1 MMSEASVSERTKNE
15 IDENTNAMPI
25 GTHSPPPEKGP
36 EDAQNPVHLSSIR
49 LSAIV
54 FSLCLAV
61 FLCGLDQTVIA
72 TATPKISDSFHS
84 LGDVGW
90 WTSAY
95 LLTTATF
102 QLLYGKA
109 YSLVTVKHVYLF
121 AMLIF
126 VVGSIICAAAPN
138 SIALILGRAIAGVGA
153 SGLMSGAVLIIAQ
166 SAPLEKRSGLLG
178 IITGIFGIS
187 SIAGPFIGGALTER
201 STWRWCFGIN
211 APIGAVT
218 MAIVAVCVKK
228 IEHSDNNGKNRA
240 TLTQKIKQF
249 DLFGMVV
256 ILASL
261 VCLIL
266 ALQLGGS
273 QSSWNSGRVIA
284 LFVVAGVLLL
294 AFLAMEKWLS
304 KSRTIPSTIV
314 QSRSMWAAALF
325 AACTAAA
332 MFVAVT
338 YLPIYFQA
346 VRGSSALRSGVM
358 LTPLI
363 LGFVVMSVF
372 AGILTNMMGYSNPA
386 MIAGAVLSAVGAG
399 LLMTFALDTPSPKW
413 IGYQVLF
420 GFGIGFGLQQPMLVV
435 QTVLPSEDIP
445 IGVSL
450 ITLFQMVS
458 GSIFVS
464 VSQSIFQNTIVDIH
478 NVFPNISVDTLLK
491 TGATD
496 IPTLF
501 SDDQLLRVLPIYR
514 NAIINTFYVALAL
527 SCLSILGALGTEW
540 KSMKTKA
547 VSEEVEQ

>member
-1 MMSEASVSERTKNE
+1 MSEASLSERPKNE
-15 IDENTNAMPI
+15 IDEENTNAMPT

-36 EDAQNPVHLSSIR
+36 EDAQTPTHLSSIR

-72 TATPKISDSFHS
+72 TATPKISDSFHA

-109 YSLVTVKHVYLF
+109 YSLVTVKYVYLF

-126 VVGSIICAAAPN
+126 VLGSIICAVAPN

-166 SAPLEKRSGLLG
+166 SAPLEKRPGLLG

-228 IEHSDNNGKNRA
+228 IGHSDDTGKRA
-240 TLTQKIKQF
+240 TLTQKVQQF

-273 QSSWNSGRVIA
+273 ESTWNSGRVIA
-284 LFVVAGVLLL
+284 LFVIAGVLFL
-294 AFLAMEKWLS
+294 AFLAMERWLS

-346 VRGSSALRSGVM
+346 LRGSSALRSGVM

-372 AGILTNMMGYSNPA
+372 AGILTNMIGYSNPA
-386 MIAGAVLSAVGAG
+386 MIVGAVLSSVGAG
-399 LLMTFALDTPSPKW
+399 LLTTFALDTPSSKW

-435 QTVLPSEDIP
+435 QTVLPLEDIP

-450 ITLFQMVS
+450 ITLSQMVS

-464 VSQSIFQNTIVDIH
+464 VSQSIFQNTIAEIH
-478 NVFPNISVDTLLK
+478 NVYPNVSVDTLLK

-496 IPTLF
+496 IPGLF

-547 VSEEVEQ
+547 VDEGVEQ

>member
-1 MMSEASVSERTKNE
+1 
-15 IDENTNAMPI
+15 
-25 GTHSPPPEKGP
+25 
-36 EDAQNPVHLSSIR
+36 
-49 LSAIV
+49 
-54 FSLCLAV
+54 
-61 FLCGLDQTVIA
+61 
-72 TATPKISDSFHS
+72 
-84 LGDVGW
+84 
-90 WTSAY
+90 
-95 LLTTATF
+95 
-102 QLLYGKA
+102 
-109 YSLVTVKHVYLF
+109 
-121 AMLIF
+121 MLIF

-166 SAPLEKRSGLLG
+166 SAPLEKRPGLLG
-178 IITGIFGIS
+178 VVTGIFGIS

-228 IEHSDNNGKNRA
+228 IDHSDDTSKRPAGS

-249 DLFGMVV
+249 DLVGMVV
-256 ILASL
+256 VLASL

-273 QSSWNSGRVIA
+273 ESSWNSGRVIA
-284 LFVVAGVLLL
+284 LFVVAGVLFL

-314 QSRSMWAAALF
+314 HSRSMWAAALF

-346 VRGSSALRSGVM
+346 LRGSSALRSGVM

-372 AGILTNMMGYSNPA
+372 AGILTNMVGYSNPA
-386 MIAGAVLSAVGAG
+386 MIVGAVLSSVGSG
-399 LLMTFALDTPSPKW
+399 LLTTFALNTPSSKW

-435 QTVLPSEDIP
+435 QTVLPPEDIP

-450 ITLFQMVS
+450 ITLSQMVS

-464 VSQSIFQNTIVDIH
+464 VSQSIFQNTIVGIH
-478 NVFPNISVDTLLK
+478 NVYPNISVDTLLT
-491 TGATD
+491 TGATN
-496 IPTLF
+496 IPALF

-514 NAIINTFYVALAL
+514 NAIVNTFYVALAL

-547 VSEEVEQ
+547 VGAEVEH

>member
-1 MMSEASVSERTKNE
+1 
-15 IDENTNAMPI
+15 
-25 GTHSPPPEKGP
+25 
-36 EDAQNPVHLSSIR
+36 
-49 LSAIV
+49 
-54 FSLCLAV
+54 
-61 FLCGLDQTVIA
+61 
-72 TATPKISDSFHS
+72 
-84 LGDVGW
+84 
-90 WTSAY
+90 
-95 LLTTATF
+95 
-102 QLLYGKA
+102 
-109 YSLVTVKHVYLF
+109 
-121 AMLIF
+121 MLIF

-166 SAPLEKRSGLLG
+166 SAPLEKRPALLG
-178 IITGIFGIS
+178 VVTGIFGIS

-218 MAIVAVCVKK
+218 MVIVTVCVKK
-228 IEHSDNNGKNRA
+228 INHSGDTGKRA
-240 TLTQKIKQF
+240 TLNQKIQQF

-273 QSSWNSGRVIA
+273 ESRWNSGRVIA
-284 LFVVAGVLLL
+284 LFVIAGILFL
-294 AFLAMEKWLS
+294 AFLVMERWLS

-346 VRGSSALRSGVM
+346 LRGSSALRSGVM

-363 LGFVVMSVF
+363 LGFVVMSVL
-372 AGILTNMMGYSNPA
+372 AGILTNMIGYFNPA
-386 MIAGAVLSAVGAG
+386 MVMGAVLSSIGAG
-399 LLMTFALDTPSPKW
+399 LLTTFEIDTPSSKW

-420 GFGIGFGLQQPMLVV
+420 GFGIGFGLQQPMLVA
-435 QTVLPSEDIP
+435 QAVLPLADIP

-450 ITLFQMVS
+450 ITLSQMVS

-464 VSQSIFQNTIVDIH
+464 VSQSIFQNTIVEIH
-478 NVFPNISVDTLLK
+478 HVYPNVSVGTLLK

-496 IPTLF
+496 IPGLF

-514 NAIINTFYVALAL
+514 NAIINTFYGALAL

-547 VSEEVEQ
+547 VDQEVEQ

>member
-1 MMSEASVSERTKNE
+1 M
-15 IDENTNAMPI
+15 
-25 GTHSPPPEKGP
+25 
-36 EDAQNPVHLSSIR
+36 L
-49 LSAIV
+49 V
-54 FSLCLAV
+54 FVL
-61 FLCGLDQTVIA
+61 
-72 TATPKISDSFHS
+72 
-84 LGDVGW
+84 
-90 WTSAY
+90 
-95 LLTTATF
+95 
-102 QLLYGKA
+102 
-109 YSLVTVKHVYLF
+109 
-121 AMLIF
+121 
-126 VVGSIICAAAPN
+126 GSIICAAAPN

-166 SAPLEKRSGLLG
+166 SAPLEKRPGLLG

-187 SIAGPFIGGALTER
+187 SIAGPFIGGVLTER

-218 MAIVAVCVKK
+218 MVIVAVCVKK
-228 IEHSDNNGKNRA
+228 IDHSDDTGKRT
-240 TLTQKIKQF
+240 TLTQKIQQF

-273 QSSWNSGRVIA
+273 ESTWNSGRVIA
-284 LFVVAGVLLL
+284 LFVIASVLFL
-294 AFLAMEKWLS
+294 AFLAMERWLS

-346 VRGSSALRSGVM
+346 LRGSSALRSGVM

-372 AGILTNMMGYSNPA
+372 AGILTNMIGYSNPT
-386 MIAGAVLSAVGAG
+386 MIVGAVLSSVGAG
-399 LLMTFALDTPSPKW
+399 LLTTFALDTPSSKW

-420 GFGIGFGLQQPMLVV
+420 GFGIGFGLQQPMLIV
-435 QTVLPSEDIP
+435 QTVLPLEDIP

-450 ITLFQMVS
+450 ITLSQMVS

-464 VSQSIFQNTIVDIH
+464 VSQSIFQNTIVEIH
-478 NVFPNISVDTLLK
+478 NVYPNVSVDTLLK

-496 IPTLF
+496 IPGLF

-540 KSMKTKA
+540 KSMKAKA
-547 VSEEVEQ
+547 VDEEVEQ

>member
-1 MMSEASVSERTKNE
+1 M
-15 IDENTNAMPI
+15 
-25 GTHSPPPEKGP
+25 
-36 EDAQNPVHLSSIR
+36 
-49 LSAIV
+49 
-54 FSLCLAV
+54 
-61 FLCGLDQTVIA
+61 
-72 TATPKISDSFHS
+72 
-84 LGDVGW
+84 
-90 WTSAY
+90 
-95 LLTTATF
+95 
-102 QLLYGKA
+102 
-109 YSLVTVKHVYLF
+109 TVKYVYLF

-166 SAPLEKRSGLLG
+166 SAPLEKRPALLG
-178 IITGIFGIS
+178 VVTGIFGIS

-218 MAIVAVCVKK
+218 MVIVTVCVKK
-228 IEHSDNNGKNRA
+228 INHSGDTGKRA
-240 TLTQKIKQF
+240 TLNQKIQQF

-273 QSSWNSGRVIA
+273 ESRWNSGRVIA
-284 LFVVAGVLLL
+284 LFVIAGILFL
-294 AFLAMEKWLS
+294 AFLVMERWLS

-346 VRGSSALRSGVM
+346 LRGSSALRSGVM

-363 LGFVVMSVF
+363 LGFVVMSVL
-372 AGILTNMMGYSNPA
+372 AGILTNMIGYFNPA
-386 MIAGAVLSAVGAG
+386 MVMGAVLSSIGAG
-399 LLMTFALDTPSPKW
+399 LLTTFEIDTPSSKW

-420 GFGIGFGLQQPMLVV
+420 GFGIGFGLQQPMLVA
-435 QTVLPSEDIP
+435 QAVLPLADIP

-450 ITLFQMVS
+450 ITLSQMVS

-464 VSQSIFQNTIVDIH
+464 VSQSIFQNTIVEIH
-478 NVFPNISVDTLLK
+478 HVYPNVSVGTLLK

-496 IPTLF
+496 IPGLF

-514 NAIINTFYVALAL
+514 NAIINTFYGALAL

-547 VSEEVEQ
+547 VDQEVEQ